1 MSTTGPA
8 GQRTL
13 LRKLGDRDV
22 RFVLV
27 GGLAVAAH
35 GYPRATADVDIVFST
50 DVPSCERFASA
61 LEELRSEVA
70 FADRP
75 EPPAGITG
83 PWLAEGGH
91 FRFVTEAGPLDAL
104 STLAGFDYARLASA
118 AIRIEFSGVEV
129 AICSLDDL
137 LAIKASGDRA
147 RDRADIE
154 ELRRLH
160 GD

>member
-1 MSTTGPA
+1 MSTTGRP

-13 LRKLGDRDV
+13 LRELGNGDV

-50 DVPSCERFASA
+50 DERSCDRFAGV
-61 LEELRSEVA
+61 LDELRSEVA

-75 EPPAGITG
+75 QPPTGITG
-83 PWLAEGGH
+83 AWLAEGGH
-91 FRFVTEAGPLDAL
+91 FRFATEAGPLDAL
-104 STLAGFDYARLASA
+104 STLAGFDYERLASA
-118 AIRIEFSGVEV
+118 AIRVELDGVEV

-137 LAIKASGDRA
+137 IEIKSAGERA
-147 RDRADIE
+147 RDREDVE
-154 ELRRLH
+154 ELTRLRE
-160 GD
+160 G